1 VRGRAGLGLK
11 NGGVLAADAVWDAV
25 LRLPLGLMLKMY
37 MGRFSPP
44 V

>member
-1 VRGRAGLGLK
+1 MRGSVGLGLK

-25 LRLPLGLMLKMY
+25 LRLPLGLRLENVH
-37 MGRFSPP
+37 GLLFTP